1 MRIKFT
7 RGLSEYKYWV
17 PLPLQFN
24 LCTRSNDSEV
34 IDMSSSQDLA
44 TVRTTIGSVTTGKA
58 VNQDAW
64 MTTWCSTN
72 WGELLQP
79 APLSISLL
87 GSVLI
92 IASSTDDFS
101 LDSKAPEGCPP
112 FVWKYALRPDS
123 FKSCLQQ
130 MVGDGYRAFE
140 TAHAKMEVINNC
152 SGQMPGVI
160 ADIVNLVLKGSVQD
174 IEDLFQNMIDDV
186 QGLSAKC
193 RDAAH
198 DCEQEFL
205 NMCGLAQ
212 EMVLACTYTAGTA
225 QQALVQNNTNLE
237 VLRVQKESQEK
248 MVQEAKANNDLM
260 KKSYLKAEE
269 QFQQA
274 VNDVPSGWDLVG
286 MQVVESL
293 TNLVVSAGNAAISAA
308 TMKSQAASAGIN
320 AFSSLTGGNK
330 QTQTPAPTPV
340 APSTAPNG
348 VSSQPNGAAL
358 SDPGTLMVSQVLT
371 QANAIKLLVAG
382 NSGKPDWDRI
392 RAAPGGGTGGAAYVQ
407 ATLNS
412 QKGQLAAGKPISTQ
426 LSTCIDKG
434 LAILAEVIRWPP
446 TDQLITDLQGL
457 VTTANL
463 ILQQPGTTATGPA
476 TPPTPASSST
486 SATKLAVENAKMKVD
501 QTRSQL
507 EASRESFEKAS
518 ERLAT
523 QQQDI
528 TKTIGEMTRLTL
540 TTNNLQQMLPV
551 LTKAVGAFTTLRAQF
566 SQLLQFFESVASL
579 LIDVM
584 GPSVDR
590 WVSTMKSAE
599 QQRLRTGSE
608 PQLAGITVSNFTRDL
623 IYRQMMMPLK
633 VSYLSTSIST
643 VYLAVSNDYIL
654 PAQRQVGSMLQFPA
668 SSSAADKVAL
678 NQRLTVAQASL
689 AKSATSASN
698 EILSRVQSYQKT
710 FASSIDTRLNA
721 IVSVCQP
728 VIPAVTAPVPSNLK
742 AITNAHVKDTDATK
756 ALQAAANPM
765 FEEDSA
771 M

>member
-1 MRIKFT
+1 
-7 RGLSEYKYWV
+7 
-17 PLPLQFN
+17 
-24 LCTRSNDSEV
+24 
-34 IDMSSSQDLA
+34 
-44 TVRTTIGSVTTGKA
+44 
-58 VNQDAW
+58 
-64 MTTWCSTN
+64 
-72 WGELLQP
+72 
-79 APLSISLL
+79 
-87 GSVLI
+87 
-92 IASSTDDFS
+92 
-101 LDSKAPEGCPP
+101 
-112 FVWKYALRPDS
+112 
-123 FKSCLQQ
+123 
-130 MVGDGYRAFE
+130 
-140 TAHAKMEVINNC
+140 MEIINNC

-274 VNDVPSGWDLVG
+274 VNDVPSGWDLLG

-293 TNLVVSAGNAAISAA
+293 TNLVVCAGNAAISAA

-320 AFSSLTGGNK
+320 AFSSLTGSNK
-330 QTQTPAPTPV
+330 QTQAPAPTPV

-348 VSSQPNGAAL
+348 VSSQPNAAAL

-426 LSTCIDKG
+426 LSTYIDKG
-434 LAILAEVIRWPP
+434 LAILTEVNRVAGSVASANANALADQVAP

-486 SATKLAVENAKMKVD
+486 SATKLAVDNAKMKVD

-584 GPSVDR
+584 GPS
-590 WVSTMKSAE
+590 
-599 QQRLRTGSE
+599 
-608 PQLAGITVSNFTRDL
+608 LAGITVSNFTRDL

-668 SSSAADKVAL
+668 SSSAADKAAL
-678 NQRLTVAQASL
+678 NQRLTVAQANL

-756 ALQAAANPM
+756 ALQSAANPM
-765 FEEDSA
+765 FDEDSA
-771 M
+771 I